1 MALFHFDT
9 TVNIGVGTAA
19 RMLQT
24 ALGVDADGE
33 IGPITLAAASQ
44 ADPPRVLAAY
54 AALRRTRYRSL
65 LTFRRFGRG
74 WFARVDRTLNHALS
88 LSTSPRAKGQFPM
101 STQAPNSGANAMTE
115 RDLAVTP
122 QVDPAAPKWWGHSLT
137 IWGAVVTGLAA
148 ILPAVGPM
156 IGVEIPR
163 EAVTTG
169 AEQIGTIAQAAVGLA
184 GTVMTIFGRLRA
196 DRPLARR
203 RVTVSI

>member
-1 MALFHFDT
+1 MT
-9 TVNIGVGTAA
+9 
-19 RMLQT
+19 
-24 ALGVDADGE
+24 
-33 IGPITLAAASQ
+33 
-44 ADPPRVLAAY
+44 
-54 AALRRTRYRSL
+54 
-65 LTFRRFGRG
+65 
-74 WFARVDRTLNHALS
+74 
-88 LSTSPRAKGQFPM
+88 
-101 STQAPNSGANAMTE
+101 TQAPNSGANAMNE

-137 IWGAVVTGLAA
+137 IWGAIVTGLAA
-148 ILPAVGPM
+148 ILPAVGPV